1 MEDIYPISYHDIN
14 ISREMY
20 KKKKIDNISQASP
33 IAAMGNH
40 LSYFIFD

>member
-20 KKKKIDNISQASP
+20 KKKKIDNISH
-33 IAAMGNH
+33 H